1 MSLVSVSSGGNRY
14 ENVRSC
20 LEGLGEVLHTSLV
33 GKRRVLIKP
42 NFVSTTRQAASSH
55 VDAARAVLDVI
66 SDSVEGTITIAE
78 GAAQIPTS
86 RGFRDFN
93 FEQLL
98 KSYDI
103 RLLDLNTDESVE
115 IELFGR
121 ELEPVTFRIART
133 VMESD
138 YRISLALPKMHDTVV
153 VTLAIKNMGVGA
165 LLKDASGDEKMKLH
179 QGCRAIN
186 MSIAKLAKI
195 VPSALSVIDGF
206 EGMEGEGPELGNVV
220 KLGWAMAGFDGLA
233 VDTLA
238 AHLMGIDPAVVG
250 YLVMCRED
258 GLGEGNLGRIRA
270 KGVDHVSSLK
280 KSLKFHSTYEKQLTW
295 R

>member
-1 MSLVSVSSGGNRY
+1 MSLVSVGSGGNRY

-20 LEGLGEVLHTSLV
+20 LEDLGEGLHSNLK
-33 GKRRVLIKP
+33 GKKKVLIKP
-42 NFVSTTRQAASSH
+42 NLVSTARQAASSH

-66 SDSVEGTITIAE
+66 RDSVEGTVTIAE

-103 RLLDLNTDESVE
+103 RLLDLNTDEPVE
-115 IELFGR
+115 VELFGR
-121 ELEPVTFRIART
+121 DLEPMKFRIART
-133 VMESD
+133 IVESD
-138 YRISLALPKMHDTVV
+138 FRISLALPKTHDTVIV
-153 VTLAIKNMGVGA
+153 SLAIKNMAVGS
-165 LLKDASGDEKMKLH
+165 LLKDVHGDEKMKLH

-195 VPSALSVIDGF
+195 VPPALSVIDGF

-238 AHLMGIDPAVVG
+238 AHLMGIDPTAVG
-250 YLVMCRED
+250 YLAMCREE
-258 GLGEGNLGRIRA
+258 GFGEGNLSRIEA

-280 KSLKFHSTYEKQLTW
+280 KCLKFHSTYEKQLTW